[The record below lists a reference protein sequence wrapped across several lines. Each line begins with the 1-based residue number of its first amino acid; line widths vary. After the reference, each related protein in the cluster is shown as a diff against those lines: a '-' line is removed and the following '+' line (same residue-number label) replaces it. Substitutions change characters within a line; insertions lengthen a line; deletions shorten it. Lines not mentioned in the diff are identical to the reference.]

1 MRQKIPG
8 FTAFAVLASFFAPI
22 LAAQQITGQVVDGTT
37 GQPIAEARVHEQA
50 RPALEVVV
58 TDAQGRFEL
67 PVVAG
72 ASSVPVAAALAY
84 SPERQINYETAVSVA
99 GDGDDIVIALTPIP
113 EIENIGYLPI
123 AAAAPEGC
131 GSCHSEQ
138 YAQWR
143 ESNHSRA
150 AVNVRVRDLY
160 SGDGTGSIDG
170 PSGQGYVFDQLHDAE
185 HSGFCATCHAPN
197 ERPSDPGA
205 VKFDQIASPAGLEGV
220 TCTSCHQLHVVN
232 ENVQAIHLLGN
243 AEFRFPLAFLG
254 NDDATHQ
261 HVWGPLDDV
270 GFGRMRA
277 AYAPFFKS
285 SRICASCH
293 QYENPET
300 GAPGQETYA
309 EWQAS
314 PAAEAGIQCQ
324 GCHMPQAGEPG
335 RIAAVGRAPI
345 RPAEQRH
352 DHSFP
357 GVYSGVLGDPVDLQV
372 AIRPASTSVTV
383 ETAVLNR
390 VTGHNWPTG
399 VDVRNAVLV
408 VEPRLNGVALA
419 QRSGDRVPDWASDDV
434 AGVQSGDFGGYAGR
448 GFAKVLE
455 GRINGE
461 GEPASPVPFFDA
473 ETVLVKSTIPAGATD
488 NARFVFDLPA
498 DAGPDDLLEVRTRV
512 IYRRAWRAIAVTK
525 GWVDQPFEEPW
536 ERIVENQ
543 TITRTLTENDF
554 ERVFSS
560 DFEF

>member
-1 MRQKIPG
+1 MHQKIFR
-8 FTAFAVLASFFAPI
+8 FTTFVLYISVLAPI
-22 LAAQQITGQVVDGTT
+22 AAAQQITGQVVDGAT

-50 RPALEVVV
+50 RPALDLVV
-58 TDAQGRFEL
+58 TDAHGRFVL
-67 PVVAG
+67 PVTAG
-72 ASSVPVAAALAY
+72 ASGVPVAAALPY
-84 SPERQINYETAVSVA
+84 SPDRQVNYQTVVSVA
-99 GDGDDIVIALTPIP
+99 GDGDDIVISLTPIP
-113 EIENIGYLPI
+113 EIDNLGYLPI

-160 SGDGTGSIDG
+160 SGDGTGSADG

-185 HSGFCATCHAPN
+185 DSGFCATCHAPS
-197 ERPSDPGA
+197 ERPSDPGG
-205 VKFDQIASPAGLEGV
+205 VKFDQIASRAGLEGV

-232 ENVQAIHLLGN
+232 DNVQAIHLLGN
-243 AEFRFPLAFLG
+243 AEFRFPLAFQG
-254 NDDATHQ
+254 SDDATHQ

-285 SRICASCH
+285 SKICASCH
-293 QYENPET
+293 QYQNPET

-324 GCHMPQAGEPG
+324 GCHMPEAAEPG
-335 RIAAVGRAPI
+335 RIAAVGNAPI
-345 RPAEQRH
+345 RAAEQRH

-372 AIRPASTSVTV
+372 SVRPASASVAV
-383 ETAVLNR
+383 RTAVRNR
-390 VTGHNWPTG
+390 VTGHDWPTG

-408 VEPRLNGVALA
+408 VEPRLNGVALS

-434 AGVQSGDFGGYAGR
+434 VGEQSGDFGGYAGR
-448 GFAKVLE
+448 GFAKVLA
-455 GRINGE
+455 GRIDGQGE
-461 GEPASPVPFFDA
+461 SVSPVPFIDA
-473 ETVLVKSTIPAGATD
+473 EAVLAKSTIPAAATD
-488 NARFVFDLPA
+488 HARFAFDLPP
-498 DAGPDDLLEVRTRV
+498 DAGPGDLLEVRVRV
-512 IYRRAWRAIAVTK
+512 IYRRAWRAIAVAK
-525 GWVDQPFEEPW
+525 GWIDQPFDEPW
-536 ERIVENQ
+536 ERIVEDR
-543 TITRTLTENDF
+543 TVSRTLTEDDF
-554 ERVFSS
+554 ERVFSA